1 MNDLTTLLPTGIQ
14 ISYLVAASLFIL
26 GLKKLGSP
34 ATARNGNVFA
44 ASGMLLAVVATLLD
58 QQILNYQWVL
68 IGVAIGSA
76 IGVIIAK
83 TVAMTAMPQMV
94 GFLNGLGGAASALV
108 AMGEFWRLVHSEAP
122 VPFNATLTV
131 ILGIFIGGATLS
143 GSLIAVGKLQGVITG
158 KPVTFPLQQLI
169 NIAIAG
175 AFVVSSGFLIANT
188 GDQVA
193 FFTMIGLA
201 TVFGVL
207 FVLPIGGGDM
217 PVVISLLNSLSGL
230 AASAAGFV
238 VMNNMLIIAGALV
251 GASGLILTEI
261 MCKGMN
267 RSLVSVLFGAFGG
280 GESGGVPGAEG
291 SDLADKVVRS
301 IGSEEAAMMLRYAR
315 SVVIVPGYGMAVAQ
329 AQQAIQELATLLEQS
344 GVDVRYAIHP
354 VAGRMPGHMNVLL
367 AEANVPYTQLYDM
380 DDINPQFEKTDVALI
395 VGANDVVNPG
405 ARHDAGSPIYGMP
418 ILEVDKAK
426 QTIVIK
432 RSLGTGFSGI
442 QNELLFQDKTTMLF
456 GSAKEMLGEL
466 VSEVKQL

>member
-1 MNDLTTLLPTGIQ
+1 VNDLTALLPTGIQ
-14 ISYLVAASLFIL
+14 IGYLIAASLFIL

-34 ATARNGNVFA
+34 ATARNGNVLS
-44 ASGMLLAVVATLLD
+44 ASGMLLAVVVTLLD
-58 QQILNYQWVL
+58 QQILNYQWIL
-68 IGVAIGSA
+68 MGVAIGSV

-108 AMGEFWRLVHSEAP
+108 AMGEFWRLVHGEAT
-122 VPFNATLTV
+122 VPLDATITV
-131 ILGIFIGGATLS
+131 ILGIFIGGATLT
-143 GSLIAVGKLQGVITG
+143 GSLVAVGKLQGVISG
-158 KPVTFPLQQLI
+158 KPVTFPLQQPV
-169 NIAIAG
+169 NIALIIG
-175 AFVVSSGFLIANT
+175 FIVSSSFLIASPSS
-188 GDQVA
+188 QIPLFV
-193 FFTMIGLA
+193 MIGTA
-201 TVFGVL
+201 TVFGIL

-280 GESGGVPGAEG
+280 GESGAPGASG
-291 SDLADKVVRS
+291 SDAADKVVRS

-329 AQQAIQELATLLEQS
+329 AQQAIQELVVLLEQG

-380 DDINPQFEKTDVALI
+380 DEINPQFEQTDVALV

-426 QTIVIK
+426 NTIVIK

-442 QNELLFQDKTTMLF
+442 QNELFFKDNTTMLF